1 MSLLLNGSTGY
12 LEFPGRIINNL
23 PGTIVVFTSA
33 NITGASQMWAVQQ
46 QSNADRYIAAWLDA
60 NGTTK
65 YASNRNPGSSIS
77 ASHTAAPNPVA
88 GSLQIAAAVFA
99 STTSRTMYYGSNTG
113 TSLSASVVDDI
124 VNHDRVTVG
133 AWRYNGGAAG
143 LFTNGEVAEAHFYNV
158 ALTATDVENI
168 RTGAVLPEAVAG
180 WVDGWTLQNFNAGGT
195 YTSIGG
201 SRTLTAVGGVSAGI
215 RAHPITRTS
224 PGAFAGAITLDGVTL
239 AGSFQGVAAGA
250 FSGAIALDGVTLSG
264 SFGAASGTLTSEPIR
279 TNNGTLLPSTALA
292 FVAIYDD
299 TTSELVLRRTGLST
313 DASGIFTVT
322 DPAIV
327 DGIHYRVDWETS
339 GGHRRMPRKLAA

>member
-12 LEFPGRIINNL
+12 LEFPGRIINAL

-33 NITGASQMWAVQQ
+33 NSTGASQMWAVQQ
-46 QSNADRYIAAWLDA
+46 QSNADRYIAAWLAA

-65 YASNRNPGSSIS
+65 YGAHRIPGGGDS
-77 ASHTAAPNPVA
+77 ATRTAAPDPVA
-88 GSLQIAAAVFA
+88 GSLQIAAAVFS
-99 STTSRTMYYGSNTG
+99 STTSRTMYYGSNAG
-113 TSLSASVVDDI
+113 TSSSFSVVDDI

-143 LFTNGEVAEAHFYNV
+143 LFTSGEVAEAHFYNV
-158 ALTATDVENI
+158 ALTAADVENI
-168 RTGAVLPEAVAG
+168 RTGAVLPESVAG

-215 RAHPITRTS
+215 RSHPITRTS
-224 PGAFAGAITLDGVTL
+224 PGAFAGAITLDGVSL

-264 SFGAASGTLTSEPIR
+264 SFGAASGTLTSEPLR
-279 TNNGTLLPSTALA
+279 TNNGTLLASTALA
-292 FVAIYDD
+292 FVCVYDD
-299 TTSELVLRRTGLST
+299 TTGALITRKTSLTTNG
-313 DASGIFTVT
+313 SGVFTVT

-327 DGIHYRVDWETS
+327 AGTTYRIDWETS

>member
-65 YASNRNPGSSIS
+65 YGAHRIPGGGDS
-77 ASHTAAPNPVA
+77 ATRAAAPNPVA

-99 STTSRTMYYGSNTG
+99 STTSRTMYYGSNAG
-113 TSLSASVVDDI
+113 SSSSVSVVDDI

-168 RTGAVLPEAVAG
+168 RTGAVLPEALAG

-215 RAHPITRTS
+215 RAHPITRS
-224 PGAFAGAITLDGVTL
+224 APGAFAGAITLDGVTL

-250 FSGAIALDGVTLSG
+250 FSGAVALDGVTLSG
-264 SFGAASGTLTSEPIR
+264 SFGTNPGTLVSEPLR
-279 TNNGTLLPSTALA
+279 TNNGTLLASTAMA
-292 FVAIYDD
+292 HVSVYND
-299 TTSELVLRRTGLST
+299 TTGALVVRRTDLST
-313 DASGIFTVT
+313 NASGVFTIT
-322 DPAIV
+322 DPAI
-327 DGIHYRVDWETS
+327 GSGTTYRIDWETS